1 MTKPTLSLADLNAR
15 AASEKA
21 FEFEYL
27 IEGEGTG
34 VFISVLGRHSDVVSK
49 ALNAE
54 INDRRR
60 KLVVAEARNA
70 KARPGSAEFEPIESD
85 IEFGQR
91 MAALRMVGWR
101 GIAEEF
107 TPERALQLCR
117 DNADV
122 AAQVVQASD
131 DLANFMKPSP
141 AK

>member
-1 MTKPTLSLADLNAR
+1 MTKTLSLADLNAR

-34 VFISVLGRHSDVVSK
+34 FFVSVLGRSSDTISK

-54 INDRRR
+54 MNARRR
-60 KLVVAEARNA
+60 KLAIAEARNA
-70 KARPGSAEFEPIESD
+70 RARPGSAEFEPIEGD

-101 GIAEEF
+101 GVPEPF
-107 TPERALQLCR
+107 TPEAALQLCQ
-117 DNADV
+117 DNPDL
-122 AAQVVQASD
+122 AAQVVEASD
-131 DLANFMKPSP
+131 NLANFMKPSSP
-141 AK
+141 K